1 MTSLDQKM
9 NEELTALRREWI
21 ERWTKRL
28 EKETSLNIEEACE
41 HARGA
46 FEMYAAWKRVEP

>member
-9 NEELTALRREWI
+9 NEELTVLRREWI

-28 EKETSLNIEEACE
+28 EKETSLNIEEARE
-41 HARGA
+41 HARVA
-46 FEMYAAWKRVEP
+46 FEMYAAWRKVEP